1 MEPVELSGGGLA
13 PLEAVALAQRRTAVR
28 LGDDARKRMHESA
41 VAVAEVARHR
51 PVYGRTTGVGANRDV
66 LTSDPEHGARLLA
79 SHSTT
84 GTTSY
89 PKDVVRLGLL
99 IRVNQLASGGSGLA
113 PDGRRRDRCPA
124 QR

>member
-1 MEPVELSGGGLA
+1 M
-13 PLEAVALAQRRTAVR
+13 R
-28 LGDDARKRMHESA
+28 ESA

-66 LTSDPEHGARLLA
+66 LTTDPEHGARLLG

-99 IRVNQLASGGSGLA
+99 IRVNQLAAGGSGLEPA
-113 PDGRRRDRCPA
+113 VADAIVDLA

>member
-1 MEPVELSGGGLA
+1 MEPVELSGAGLT

-28 LGDDARKRMHESA
+28 LSDDARKRMSESA
-41 VAVAEVARHR
+41 AAVVEVARWR

-66 LTSDPEHGARLLA
+66 LTTDPEHGARLLG

-89 PKDVVRLGLL
+89 PRTW
-99 IRVNQLASGGSGLA
+99 SGS
-113 PDGRRRDRCPA
+113 DC
-124 QR
+124 